1 MTSRFR
7 IPDQYV
13 GGIASI
19 RRQPDETMREFST
32 ALSLIAPSLGTDTVA
47 STVSTSVTSIP
58 QTEIEGMVSAVV
70 SLYAAMDTSDLSI
83 EVFVEEISR
92 AMSESKQTELN
103 FDSTADRL
111 RFKDRLTTLLKLD
124 AFGIAS
130 KAISL
135 KTECDHSFCSG
146 RILTDA
152 RPVYGLDVS
161 TAPHAALIL
170 HTLRLAYHQVNDLKE
185 FYITLDDSDLK
196 ELRHLLDRA
205 ETKSKNLTAALK
217 TAGIVVLE

>member
-1 MTSRFR
+1 
-7 IPDQYV
+7 
-13 GGIASI
+13 
-19 RRQPDETMREFST
+19 
-32 ALSLIAPSLGTDTVA
+32 
-47 STVSTSVTSIP
+47 
-58 QTEIEGMVSAVV
+58 MVSAVV

>member
-1 MTSRFR
+1 
-7 IPDQYV
+7 
-13 GGIASI
+13 
-19 RRQPDETMREFST
+19 MREFST